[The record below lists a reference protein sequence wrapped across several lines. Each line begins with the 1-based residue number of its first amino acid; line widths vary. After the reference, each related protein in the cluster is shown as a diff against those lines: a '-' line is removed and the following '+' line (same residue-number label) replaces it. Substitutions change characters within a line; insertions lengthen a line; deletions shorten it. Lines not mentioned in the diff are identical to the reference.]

1 MEGANYQT
9 TFGVKMNQQ
18 EAAAEA
24 VKKIGMHQLHDI
36 KKEWFSKLPQYYEMF
51 TKRYNYLK
59 RYDDYSGSL

>member
-1 MEGANYQT
+1 M
-9 TFGVKMNQQ
+9 KMNQQ